1 MLPYI
6 DMKNEDIKLKID
18 KLTIY
23 YRDIFQKYI
32 DIDLESSNV
41 LDIGCGNGILS
52 FAFAPLVQSV
62 IGIDPSEPMINAAN
76 EANELYKINNV
87 RFINDKIINIQEKF
101 DIIIISN
108 VLHLI
113 SGVGLGLMLDKAFKL
128 LKENGVLYI
137 KHPTNKST
145 FADKSLRSEC
155 PEFDKEKYKKWMK
168 NIGITKNK
176 IFKYVDKYRYIIK
189 NDKNLHIFVTI

>member
-41 LDIGCGNGILS
+41 LDIGCGNGFLS

-62 IGIDPSEPMINAAN
+62 LGIDPSEPMINAAN
-76 EANELYKINNV
+76 EANELYKMNNV
-87 RFINDKIINIQEKF
+87 KFINEKIINIDKKY

-113 SGVGLGLMLDKAFKL
+113 SGVGLELMLDKAFKL

-137 KHPTNKST
+137 KHPTNKSI

-155 PEFDKEKYKKWMK
+155 PEFDKEKYKKWIK

>member
-6 DMKNEDIKLKID
+6 DIKSGDIKLKID
-18 KLTIY
+18 KLTVY
-23 YRDIFQKYI
+23 YKDIFHKYI
-32 DIDLESSNV
+32 DIDLESCNV
-41 LDIGCGNGILS
+41 LDIGCGNGLLS

-62 IGIDPSEPMINAAN
+62 LGIDPSEPMINAAN

-87 RFINDKIINIQEKF
+87 KFINEKIININKKY

-113 SGVGLGLMLDKAFKL
+113 SGVGLELMLEKAFKL

-145 FADKSLRSEC
+145 FADKSLKKEC

-168 NIGITKNK
+168 NIGLTKNK
-176 IFKYVDKYRYIIK
+176 IFKYIDEYRYIMK
-189 NDKNLHIFVTI
+189 NENNLHIFVTI